1 MPTATRILSS
11 DETVIIRNP
20 GKFALN
26 EETNVVTFIAGEPP
40 AVSGRGRRANPVI
53 TEIYAKLI
61 TNRGRW
67 AHVNI
72 PITNLKQKASLSV
85 GLYNRAQKDNLT
97 LSTRSHY
104 NDRTK
109 LHDLWVMLNS

>member
-72 PITNLKQKASLSV
+72 PITSKKQKGSIVMSL
-85 GLYNRAQKDNLT
+85 YQRAQKDGLS

-109 LHDLWVMLNS
+109 LHDLWVVLNS